1 MQASC
6 SIPDEFPFPSG
17 CGQGAPGTLGWPS
30 PGSWDSGALLGWE
43 AGPTPAVARPPALPA
58 VLGVGPSGV
67 WLFRASAQIPPYT
80 RTLRREPG

>member
-1 MQASC
+1 M
-6 SIPDEFPFPSG
+6 
-17 CGQGAPGTLGWPS
+17 
-30 PGSWDSGALLGWE
+30 GWE

-67 WLFRASAQIPPYT
+67 WLFRASAQTPPHT